1 LFDICNLKKIP
12 QKMLGLNL
20 QKSVQSSRIFSY
32 IPNGSRHQHSHIHTS
47 VQTYVILMAIVV
59 QMLNFSPVHMLSVSG
74 ITECL
79 RIFSVPDISL
89 LQNPITTYLS
99 EAMLCISNC
108 KVEVLVC
115 KYTCAHTCLS
125 YTHNLIKIWSHS

>member
-1 LFDICNLKKIP
+1 MAAGTNIP
-12 QKMLGLNL
+12 
-20 QKSVQSSRIFSY
+20 
-32 IPNGSRHQHSHIHTS
+32 HIHTS
-47 VQTYVILMAIVV
+47 VQTCVIVMAIIV
-59 QMLNFSPVHMLSVSG
+59 QMLNFSPVHMLSVSD

-79 RIFSVPDISL
+79 RTFSVPDISL

-108 KVEVLVC
+108 KVKVLVC

-125 YTHNLIKIWSHS
+125 YTHNLIKI